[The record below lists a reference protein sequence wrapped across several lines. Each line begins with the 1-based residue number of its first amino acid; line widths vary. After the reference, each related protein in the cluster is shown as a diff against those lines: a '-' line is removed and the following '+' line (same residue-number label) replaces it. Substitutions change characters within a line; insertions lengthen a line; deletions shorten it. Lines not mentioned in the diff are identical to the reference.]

1 MNPDTL
7 CSIGQLVACNNV
19 RSSGVLIGKRL
30 VLTTA
35 HGLKQ
40 IISDEK
46 KYDEKTMFSYHLFE
60 AEEKDCYFDF
70 NGQEI
75 KVEKIY
81 INQQY
86 HQ

>member
-40 IISDEK
+40 II
-46 KYDEKTMFSYHLFE
+46 DEKTMFSYPLLD
-60 AEEKDCYFDF
+60 AKEKDCYFDF
-70 NGQEI
+70 NGQKI
-75 KVEKIY
+75 KVEQIY